1 MRSKRAVGGQ
11 AADLIEKS
19 SSRYSMCR
27 FICLFNGSMSMR
39 KGKGPRC
46 RPDILACREHVDDCP
61 YRYPIIS
68 LAKEVITERILATVR
83 LPCRG

>member
-1 MRSKRAVGGQ
+1 MGGQ
-11 AADLIEKS
+11 ATDLIKNS

-27 FICLFNGSMSMR
+27 SICLFNVSMLMR

-46 RPDILACREHVDDCP
+46 RPDILACREHLDDCP

-68 LAKEVITERILATVR
+68 LAKEVIAERMLATVR